1 MDFSSSENDRTDD
14 LILGYLNHQLTE
26 LELAELLSWIELSEA
41 NKSYFNEIQDI
52 WKTSSLSNDLFDSMS
67 AYQRFQKRFFL
78 PPPKKRTR
86 FWALTRWAAV
96 GILVFSL
103 GAFSYYILNH
113 WKQEST
119 DNPYALYV
127 PFGAKMRMELPD
139 QSVVWLNAGSTLRY
153 SSNFGKENRQLFLE
167 GEAYFEVTKNPSKP
181 FVVTT
186 EQASIKVTG
195 TKFDVKAY
203 PEDGQ
208 LNVTLL
214 QGSIHLTTIY
224 QPHRELVL
232 EPNQRAVVDKKE
244 NTVTIKD
251 VKGEQSSVWTQGQ
264 MIFDEEVFGQII
276 HRLEREYNVIINV
289 TKPQL
294 MNVHFYGNFRQAQT
308 IEEIFDI
315 MTANNEFHYSKKGNK
330 ITVY

>member
-1 MDFSSSENDRTDD
+1 MDFSSSDKDRVDD
-14 LILGYLNHQLTE
+14 LILGYLNHQLTDSE
-26 LELAELLSWIELSEA
+26 LTELLSWIELSET
-41 NKSYFNEIQDI
+41 NKSYFNELQDL
-52 WKTSSLSNDLFDSMS
+52 WKTSSYSNDLFDSIS
-67 AYQRFQKRFFL
+67 AYQRFQKRFL
-78 PPPKKRTR
+78 LNSRKKRTL
-86 FWALTRWAAV
+86 FLALTRWAAIV
-96 GILVFSL
+96 MLVFSL
-103 GAFSYYILNH
+103 GAFSYYIFNN
-113 WKQEST
+113 WKQKSNESS
-119 DNPYALYV
+119 YALYV

-139 QSVVWLNAGSTLRY
+139 KSVVWLNAGSTLRY

-186 EQASIKVTG
+186 EQASVKVLG
-195 TKFDVKAY
+195 TRFDVKAY
-203 PEDGQ
+203 SEDEQ

-224 QPHRELVL
+224 QPNRTLVL
-232 EPNQRAVVDKKE
+232 VPNQRAVIDKKE
-244 NTVTIKD
+244 NTVVIKE

-276 HRLEREYNVIINV
+276 RRLEREYNVIINV

-294 MNVHFYGNFRQAQT
+294 VNVHFYGNFRHAQT

-315 MTANNEFHYSKKGNK
+315 MTANNEFHYTKKGNK